1 MSKGI
6 IIVDIPQLDCRE
18 CQCFNKTYSSCG
30 AVHKFIDPIIG
41 KIPDFC
47 PIKPIPMEKDMHDG
61 KYLIQAARD
70 EGWNDCL
77 DEILKEE

>member
-30 AVHKFIDPIIG
+30 AVHKFIDPIVG
-41 KIPDFC
+41 KIPDWC
-47 PIKPIPMEKDMHDG
+47 PIKDIPDRM
-61 KYLIQAARD
+61 QD
-70 EGWNDCL
+70 ENTYALYELGWNDCL
-77 DEILKEE
+77 DEILKE